1 MRMQRFS
8 VEPIWPQTSFPLD
21 MLRHDAC
28 WPRNSEDAATIVLA
42 GTPDEP
48 ARAVIHLT
56 GITPPSVGRWSSF
69 GWRVVT

>member
-28 WPRNSEDAATIVLA
+28 WPRNSEDAAHIGLA
-42 GTPDEP
+42 GTPHEP
-48 ARAVIHLT
+48 ARATINLT
-56 GITPPSVGRWSSF
+56 GLASPTIGRWASF
-69 GWRVVT
+69 GWRVIT